1 MKQRLWGRRL
11 ALLFFLVTLTILTS
25 CGGGLPAASWFGI
38 AVGDSTVYLSANE
51 QVFALN
57 LESGAELWS
66 FPPAPDQE
74 TGPFYAVPLL
84 TGDLLVVGDYGLGKL
99 YALSQVAGAQQWSA
113 ETEGKIVAGAVA
125 TDGEI
130 VVANDEGKVYLV
142 QQETQERRLLL
153 ETDKPIWAAP
163 LVDEANGRIY
173 IASMDHHLYAI
184 DLEREEQLWSF
195 EVGGAL
201 VGTPALS
208 DGVLYF
214 GGLDSRVFAVDAVT
228 GEQVWQFDTEGWV
241 WGGPVVEG
249 GALYFGDMDG
259 HFYAL
264 NAADGTER
272 WTFQAEDGVRA
283 APVLADGVLYFGTR
297 GGRVYALNAEG
308 GTQKWLQRI
317 DGSIYSQPVVRANYL
332 LLSPHNAKV
341 KLVAL
346 DPESGAERW
355 AYPQREE

>member
-1 MKQRLWGRRL
+1 LKQRLWGRRL
-11 ALLFFLVTLTILTS
+11 ALLFFLVTLVVLAG
-25 CGGGLPAASWFGI
+25 CGGRLPAASWFGI
-38 AVGDSTVYLSANE
+38 AAGDNTVYLSANE

-57 LESGAELWS
+57 LESGTELWS
-66 FPPAPDQE
+66 FPLEPDQE
-74 TGPFYAVPLL
+74 TGPFYAAPLL
-84 TGDLLVVGDYGLGKL
+84 TGELLVVGDYGAGKL
-99 YALSQVAGAQQWSA
+99 YATSQDDGVQQWA
-113 ETEGKIVAGAVA
+113 VDTDAKIVAGAIA
-125 TDGEI
+125 TDGGI
-130 VVANDEGKVYLV
+130 VVANDNGEVYLV
-142 QQETQERRLLL
+142 QRETQDKRLLL
-153 ETDKPIWAAP
+153 KADKAIWAAP
-163 LVDEANGRIY
+163 LVDEANSRMY
-173 IASMDHHLYAI
+173 VAAMDHHLYAV

-214 GGLDSRVFAVDAVT
+214 GGLNSRVFAVDAAT
-228 GEQVWQFDTEGWV
+228 GEQIWQFDTEGWV
-241 WGGPVVEG
+241 WGGPVVDG
-249 GALYFGDMDG
+249 GTLYFGDMDG

-283 APVLADGVLYFGTR
+283 TPVLADGVLYFGTR
-297 GGRVYALNAEG
+297 GGRVYALNADD
-308 GTQKWLQRI
+308 GTQKWSQRI